1 MLTPANTPYQQ
12 RSLYATY
19 DVTADVRAGANAVG
33 MWLGNGYGSRF
44 SPYGFRWLGP
54 KQAIALVE
62 VTYTDGTTQ
71 AVTTGDGWTWSSG
84 PVIADDL
91 YHGETYDARLER
103 SGWDQPGWT
112 GGSGVRAVDP
122 PTAALTA
129 DDLTPMRVVR
139 TLRPVQ
145 LTQPSPGVW
154 VYDLGQNIAG
164 WQQLRVQGPSGTTV
178 RMRTAEELGAD
189 GNLDT
194 TTNRAAA
201 STDRF
206 TLAGTGRVETYEPR
220 FTYHGFRY
228 LEVTGFPGT
237 PTLDSVSGR
246 VVHAD
251 VVSTGT
257 FSSSDP
263 LLNRIW
269 EINRWGILNNSMSL
283 PTDNPVRDERTPPG
297 MDVQA
302 YHDASTREFGMDR
315 FYANYLLD
323 MPPGTALPNDGPN
336 NQNPDMGGDQ
346 VPLAWTL
353 YEQYGDKAALARHYP
368 AMKAF
373 VDTNASV
380 PGHIWPASRGFGDWC
395 PPVYGAG
402 VNDGRGS
409 PGVGS
414 CTSEVSLVNT
424 ALSYRQAVDV
434 GLAADALGHPED
446 AARFRTLAA
455 DIKSAFNSTFLNAAR
470 NGYGSG
476 RQTTSI
482 LPLAFGLVPDND
494 VKAVGDQLVRTI
506 TTTNNSHLDTGIFG
520 TRFLVDALARIGR
533 VDVAMTVLGQ
543 QTYPGFGYEISQ
555 GATSPWEEWTYFSS
569 METHDHAMFSGINA
583 SFYTVLGGITPTSA
597 GYATVSIAPK
607 VPPGLEHVCATQ
619 DTVRGEVRSC
629 WTQAGRTFQL
639 EVTVPVGA
647 KATVSVPLFGAKSAR
662 AVRGT
667 ELVGVQDGAATYS
680 VGSGDWKFTAAK
692 P

>member
-1 MLTPANTPYQQ
+1 
-12 RSLYATY
+12 
-19 DVTADVRAGANAVG
+19 V
-33 MWLGNGYGSRF
+33 
-44 SPYGFRWLGP
+44 
-54 KQAIALVE
+54 
-62 VTYTDGTTQ
+62 
-71 AVTTGDGWTWSSG
+71 
-84 PVIADDL
+84 
-91 YHGETYDARLER
+91 DA
-103 SGWDQPGWT
+103 
-112 GGSGVRAVDP
+112 
-122 PTAALTA
+122 PTATLTA
-129 DDLTPMRVVR
+129 DDLTPMRVVQ
-139 TLRPVQ
+139 TLRPVR

-154 VYDLGQNIAG
+154 IYDLGQNIAG
-164 WQQLRVQGPSGTTV
+164 WQQLRVQGPGGTTV
-178 RMRTAEELGAD
+178 RMRTAEELGTD

-194 TTNRAAA
+194 TTNRSAA

-251 VVSTGT
+251 VPSTGT

-336 NQNPDMGGDQ
+336 NQNPDMGGNQ

-353 YEQYGDKAALARHYP
+353 YEQYGDKATLARHYP

-380 PGHIWPASRGFGDWC
+380 PGHVWPANRGFGDWC
-395 PPVYGAG
+395 PPVYGPEVG
-402 VNDGRGS
+402 DGRGG

-455 DIKSAFNSTFLNAAR
+455 DIKTAFNAAFLNSAR
-470 NGYGSG
+470 NGYSGG

-506 TTTNNSHLDTGIFG
+506 TTTNTGHLDTGIFG
-520 TRFLVDALARIGR
+520 TRFLVDALAGIGR

-543 QTYPGFGYEISQ
+543 RTYPGFGYEIGQ

-569 METHDHAMFSGINA
+569 METHDHAMFAGINA

-597 GYATVSIAPK
+597 GYAAISIAPK
-607 VPPGLEHVCATQ
+607 VPPGLEHVCAAQ
-619 DTVRGEVRSC
+619 DTVRGEVESC
-629 WTQAGRTFQL
+629 WTQTGRTFEL
-639 EVTVPVGA
+639 KVTVPVGSR
-647 KATVSVPLFGAKSAR
+647 ATVSVPLFGGKSAR
-662 AVRGT
+662 AVRGA
-667 ELVGVQDGAATYS
+667 ESLGVQDGAALYS
-680 VGSGDWKFTAAK
+680 VGSGDWSFTVAK
-692 P
+692 G